1 MFEPASDI
9 VSMAMLS
16 AGLILLLWVGMV
28 ALYELFL
35 ALAWFW
41 IGIVAL
47 GAGSPR
53 GFGAAARFFG
63 LSLAIWAAIFASLS
77 GTSTLMSHMSSHPN
91 LALATGPAIWG
102 LLLIAIKPIRKYR
115 DSQLAVL
122 GYNQYPWSACESGS
136 PGHV

>member
-16 AGLILLLWVGMV
+16 AGLILLLWAGMV

-77 GTSTLMSHMSSHPN
+77 GTSILMSHMSSHPN
-91 LALATGPAIWG
+91 LALATGPTIWG